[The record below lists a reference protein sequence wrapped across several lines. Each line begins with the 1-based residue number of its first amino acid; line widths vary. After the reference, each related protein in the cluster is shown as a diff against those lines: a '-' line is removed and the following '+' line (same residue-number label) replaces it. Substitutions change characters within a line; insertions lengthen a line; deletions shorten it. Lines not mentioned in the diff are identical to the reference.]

1 MTMSDY
7 PEVFAPGADYERITM
22 RGSDRRRDE
31 EAQERTARVTKSHHR
46 PETKHS
52 ICRKCLRPVHWRM
65 DDRETTTTVW
75 ADFEIGTDKP
85 HKCKV

>member
-1 MTMSDY
+1 MIDY

-31 EAQERTARVTKSHHR
+31 DAQEPRVTKSHHR

-52 ICRKCLRPVHWRM
+52 ICRKCLRPVRWAM
-65 DDRETTTTVW
+65 DDREHTTSVW
-75 ADFEIGTDKP
+75 CSYEIGSDKI
-85 HKCKV
+85 HECRV